1 MKKLFLLFAFA
12 MGSFVVCQAQDQA
25 EIIESSET
33 ITYENEQGEKIETTK
48 PILLFGEE
56 THDVLWVRKQLDVLF
71 KLVDPSV
78 ELELEGDSKLF
89 HSRRPVE
96 ECLEVLGVVSLVDVH
111 DERWLLPLHHDEH
124 VEGLLFASQSVIGV
138 RGDTGD
144 SVERRQHLTE
154 LLEDLELV
162 MAIRVEH
169 QHQLLER
176 FKGCSLQSVVMIVR

>member
-1 MKKLFLLFAFA
+1 MGRIGLEPLRLLVEPLFKLLAVNLLALA
-12 MGSFVVCQAQDQA
+12 VDEPVQSGRLVDAS
-25 EIIESSET
+25 
-33 ITYENEQGEKIETTK
+33 
-48 PILLFGEE
+48 FGEE